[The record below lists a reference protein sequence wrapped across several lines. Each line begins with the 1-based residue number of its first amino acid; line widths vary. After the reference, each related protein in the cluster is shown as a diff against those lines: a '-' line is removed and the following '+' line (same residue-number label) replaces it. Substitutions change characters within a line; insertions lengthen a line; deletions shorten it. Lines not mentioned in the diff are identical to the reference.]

1 MNRSELIK
9 RIKDNHAAFIQFI
22 GSLSDEQ
29 LRISKPNKWNAYQ
42 QAEHIYLCLRP
53 IQLALRLPN
62 WFPRLMFGKSKSGS
76 RSYEL
81 LVSAYRSK
89 LQAGGKA
96 PSSYVPKRHE
106 GSIHNLLAKL
116 ESLVDQVC
124 RQIEHY
130 EESQLDTIRLPH
142 PLLGKLTIRELLFF
156 SIYHVGH
163 HHQQVSDQL

>member
-9 RIKDNHAAFIQFI
+9 RIKDDHAAFIQFI
-22 GSLSDEQ
+22 GGLSDEQ
-29 LRISKPNKWNAYQ
+29 LRVSNPNKWNAYQ

-81 LVSAYRSK
+81 LVSAYRST
-89 LQAGGKA
+89 LQSGGKA
-96 PSSYVPKRHE
+96 PSSYVPKRC
-106 GSIHNLLAKL
+106 
-116 ESLVDQVC
+116 Q
-124 RQIEHY
+124 QIEHY

-163 HHQQVSDQL
+163 HHQQASDQL